1 MNTIRKNKN
10 SDRDK
15 RRTAKLEKELRDLVG
30 KEISESVEKI
40 TEFQDGEQS
49 LYTEDNFSEL
59 IQSKRSSIKMNTINV
74 KDWNGTHPV
83 SNSMV
88 VGAVVILTESNNINF
103 TNKKSNSKK
112 NTTTKSDYQISK
124 DIDGQEF

>member
-1 MNTIRKNKN
+1 MNT
-10 SDRDK
+10 
-15 RRTAKLEKELRDLVG
+15 
-30 KEISESVEKI
+30 
-40 TEFQDGEQS
+40 
-49 LYTEDNFSEL
+49 
-59 IQSKRSSIKMNTINV
+59 MNV

-88 VGAVVILTESNNINF
+88 VGAVVILTESNNIDF